1 MNENKNINDIK
12 QFISDLID
20 EMERAI
26 PAAKDETYI
35 VNCIQCKDENA
46 KS

>member
-1 MNENKNINDIK
+1 
-12 QFISDLID
+12 
-20 EMERAI
+20 MERAI